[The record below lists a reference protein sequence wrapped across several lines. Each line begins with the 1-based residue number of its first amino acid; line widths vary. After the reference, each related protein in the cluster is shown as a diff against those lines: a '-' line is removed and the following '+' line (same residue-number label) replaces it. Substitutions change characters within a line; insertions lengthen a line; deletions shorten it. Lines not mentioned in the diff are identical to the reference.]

1 MSVRPE
7 GLRSATHRMLSA
19 GQRSEVW
26 IAGVDG
32 GPPTRLYHTDALL
45 IEAPNWSVDGCSLLL
60 NGNGLLWRLDLDDPA
75 ELHPIEF
82 IGLPALNND
91 HVLSAD
97 GRWIFMSAMDGHIY
111 RGAPTGG
118 EVVRVS
124 CADGKWHFLH
134 GVSPDATYLAYVE
147 IDAFDHP
154 GRLVVA
160 PANAEPGTVIDVGPG
175 HVDGPEW
182 SPDGQWI
189 YVNTEAFTD
198 VPGHAQLARVSQS
211 TGEVQRLVTSRTVD
225 WFPHLSPDGRFA
237 SYLAFPPGTRGH
249 PADLDVEVRLV
260 RTDDCGTPVA
270 RYPVFG
276 GQGTLNVN
284 SWSPDSDRFAF
295 VGYPR

>member
-1 MSVRPE
+1 MSSER
-7 GLRSATHRMLSA
+7 LDFRAHRVLSP
-19 GQRSEVW
+19 GQCSEVW

-32 GPPTRLYHTDALL
+32 GSASLLYRTDALL
-45 IEAPNWSVDGCSLLL
+45 IEAPNWSADGRFLLL
-60 NGNGLLWRLDLDDPA
+60 NGNGLLWRLDVDEPA
-75 ELHPIEF
+75 QLRPIEF
-82 IGLPALNND
+82 TGLPAALNND

-118 EVVRVS
+118 EVVRAS
-124 CADGKWHFLH
+124 CPHGRWHFLH
-134 GVSPDATYLAYVE
+134 GVSPDATQLAYVE
-147 IDAFDHP
+147 IDDFDHP

-160 PANAEPGTVIDVGPG
+160 PANTEPGTVIDVGPG

-182 SPDGQWI
+182 APDGHWI
-189 YVNTEAFTD
+189 YVNTEAFAGA
-198 VPGHAQLARVSQS
+198 PGHAQLARVAPS
-211 TGEVQRLVTSRTVD
+211 TGEVQRLVTSQTVD

-237 SYLAFPPGTRGH
+237 TYLAFPAGTIGH

-260 RTDDCGTPVA
+260 RCADWATPIA
-270 RYPVFG
+270 SYPVFG

-295 VGYPR
+295 VAYPR